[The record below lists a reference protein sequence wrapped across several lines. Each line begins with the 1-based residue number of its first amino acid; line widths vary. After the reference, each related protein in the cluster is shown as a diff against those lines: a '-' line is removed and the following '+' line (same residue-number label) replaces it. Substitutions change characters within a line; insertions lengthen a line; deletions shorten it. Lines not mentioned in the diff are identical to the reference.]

1 MNVLTDNYKL
11 SQVATLN
18 ENGWPFCE
26 NDRPFWREY
35 ATTKWNAEEL
45 QRWLGSQDK
54 KIVYLE
60 GCDHVLP
67 MDLKKEEVAYYYAE
81 FVCKIAAENMKA

>member
-35 ATTKWNAEEL
+35 ALADIRKTIL
-45 QRWLGSQDK
+45 SG
-54 KIVYLE
+54 
-60 GCDHVLP
+60 
-67 MDLKKEEVAYYYAE
+67 
-81 FVCKIAAENMKA
+81 

>member
-35 ATTKWNAEEL
+35 AYVMVGSY
-45 QRWLGSQDK
+45 WLLFG
-54 KIVYLE
+54 KISRLAHSLL
-60 GCDHVLP
+60 DWMKISLSPRLRLASHV
-67 MDLKKEEVAYYYAE
+67 
-81 FVCKIAAENMKA
+81 